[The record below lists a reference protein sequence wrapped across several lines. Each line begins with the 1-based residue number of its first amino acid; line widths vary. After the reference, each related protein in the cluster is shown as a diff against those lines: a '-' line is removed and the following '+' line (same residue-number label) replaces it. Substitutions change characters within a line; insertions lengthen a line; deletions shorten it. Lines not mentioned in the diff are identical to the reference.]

1 MTELKHWHLETD
13 AHGILWC
20 HLDQQGTSANVLSA
34 EVLAELE
41 QIVTLMEQDLPRGA
55 VILSDKDS
63 GFIAGADIQE
73 FAQFR
78 DREQVL
84 ATVRQAHALFNRLA
98 ALACPTLS
106 LVHGYCLGGGLEL
119 ALACRYRVAVD
130 GPETR
135 LGLPEVLLGIHP
147 GIGGSVRMPQIT
159 GAIAAMPLMLS
170 GRHVDARRALRLGL
184 VDRAVPG
191 RQMRNAAEKLI
202 LQQPPAR
209 RPGLL
214 HRLAS
219 HGLLRPGLARLFRW
233 QLRQR
238 VNPVHYPAPYA
249 LLDLWRS
256 YAGKPR
262 VMLEQ
267 EAMSVADLFLTETSR
282 NLVRL
287 FQLREKLKSAGT
299 GQDFASCHVHV
310 VGAGVM
316 GGDIAAWCVLR
327 GCTVSLQDRGPQF
340 IAPAIKRAYALFEKR
355 LKPRSRIM
363 AAMDRLLPDP
373 AGQGMTRADLVIEAI
388 NENLEAKRL
397 LFLELERRARP
408 AAMLATNTSSIPL
421 DEISQGMT
429 RPERL
434 VGLHFFNP
442 VASMQ
447 LVEVVYS
454 DRTASDN
461 IARAAAF
468 CRHIDRLPLP
478 VRSAPGF
485 LVNRVLTPY
494 LLEAVTMIEEGIPA
508 TVVDAAAEH
517 FGMPLG
523 PVALADSVGLDIC
536 LSVADNLARSMPVRV
551 PEGLRQMVAAGH
563 LGRKSNHGYY
573 RYRGGRVLK
582 TAQPLV
588 TATGTDLQERLVLR
602 LLNEC
607 VACLREGIVTDPD
620 QVDAALVFGAGFAPF
635 RGGPLRYARQ
645 QGYNEILERYTALEL
660 SYGPRFKADPGWAVL
675 NGGNV

>member
-1 MTELKHWHLETD
+1 MTDLKHWRLETD

-20 HLDQQGTSANVLSA
+20 HLDQRGTSANVLSA

-41 QIVTLMEQDLPRGA
+41 RIVSVMEQDRPRGA
-55 VILSDKDS
+55 VILSDKDN

-73 FAQFR
+73 FAQFKDR
-78 DREQVL
+78 DQTL

-106 LVHGYCLGGGLEL
+106 LIHGYCLGGGMEL

-130 GPETR
+130 EPETR

-159 GAIAAMPLMLS
+159 GAIPAMPLMLS
-170 GRHVDARRALRLGL
+170 GRQVDARRALRLGL
-184 VDRAVPG
+184 VDRAVPR
-191 RQMRNAAEKLI
+191 RQMRNAAEQMI
-202 LQQPPAR
+202 LQQPPTR

-214 HRLAS
+214 HKLAS
-219 HGLLRPGLARLFRW
+219 HGLVRPGLARLFRW
-233 QLRQR
+233 QLQRR
-238 VNPVHYPAPYA
+238 VNPAHYPAPYA
-249 LLDLWRS
+249 LLDLWRR
-256 YAGKPR
+256 YGGDPR
-262 VMLEQ
+262 AMLEQ
-267 EAMSVADLFLTETSR
+267 EAVSVADLFLTETSR

-287 FQLREKLKSAGT
+287 FQLREKLKSAGK

-327 GCTVSLQDRGPQF
+327 GCAVSLQDRGPQF

-355 LKPRSRIM
+355 LKTRPGIM

-388 NENLEAKRL
+388 SENLEAKRL

-408 AAMLATNTSSIPL
+408 SAMLATNTSSIPL
-421 DEISQGMT
+421 DEISQDMA

-468 CRHIDRLPLP
+468 CRYIDRLPLP

-494 LLEAVTMIEEGIPA
+494 LLEAVAMIEEGISA
-508 TVVDAAAEH
+508 TIVDAAAER

-523 PVALADSVGLDIC
+523 PVALADNVGLDIC
-536 LSVADNLARSMPVRV
+536 LSVADNLARSMPIRV

-563 LGRKSNHGYY
+563 LGRKSNRGYY
-573 RYRGGRVLK
+573 RYRGGRALK
-582 TAQPLV
+582 SARPPV
-588 TATGTDLQERLVLR
+588 AAGDADLQERLVLR

-645 QGYNEILERYTALEL
+645 QGHAEILDRYTALEL
-660 SYGPRFKADPGWAVL
+660 SYGPRFKADPGWAAL
-675 NGGNV
+675 TGGNA